1 MAPRAPKPK
10 ASTPA
15 LDDTSSIAS
24 SLSPLKPKASKVE
37 KTKSDKPAKAT
48 KAKAEKI
55 EKAIK
60 GEKKDVGV
68 DKPKKESVKKEVK
81 DVKKDGGG
89 IGGGGAGKEKVKAVT
104 GDEAEKLVLAYLKEQ
119 NRPYSATEV
128 SANLHGKVRINRS
141 LDLWA
146 FSYLGGVNVNAL
158 QVTKTVADK
167 MLKEMEQS
175 GVIMGKAS
183 NGEKKPG
190 EKRGGQWVF
199 WCKQDP
205 AGSAT
210 PEQLTA
216 MDTTISTLRETTLPP
231 LKTKTKSLTS
241 KLSTILSAPTT
252 ADLNILVSNLQASNA
267 EKRDKLQGYRDRGIK
282 MVTREESERVEREA
296 RYWAA
301 KRRAR
306 KECFL
311 SIEALFLEGMPRDEI
326 WEKAGIEDGD
336 AE

>member
-1 MAPRAPKPK
+1 MAPRVPKPK

-15 LDDTSSIAS
+15 LDDASSIAS

-37 KTKSDKPAKAT
+37 KSKADKQLKVS

-60 GEKKDVGV
+60 GEG
-68 DKPKKESVKKEVK
+68 KEGAGEKMKREVSRKEGK
-81 DVKKDGGG
+81 DVKRD
-89 IGGGGAGKEKVKAVT
+89 GGGAGIGAGGAAKEKVKAAT
-104 GDEAEKLVLAYLKEQ
+104 GDEAEKLILAYLREQ

-128 SANLHGKVRINRS
+128 SANLHGKV
-141 LDLWA
+141 
-146 FSYLGGVNVNAL
+146 
-158 QVTKTVADK
+158 TKTVADK

-175 GVIMGKAS
+175 GAIMGKAS

-205 AGSAT
+205 ADSAT
-210 PEQLTA
+210 PEELTV

-231 LKTKTKSLTS
+231 LKSKAKALTS
-241 KLSTILSAPTT
+241 KLSNILSAPTT
-252 ADLNILVSNLQASNA
+252 ADLSIIVSNLRASNA
-267 EKRDKLQGYRDRGIK
+267 EKRERVQGFKDGGVK
-282 MVTREESERVEREA
+282 MVTKEESERVERESK
-296 RYWAA
+296 YWAL
-301 KRRAR
+301 KRRVR

-311 SIEALFLEGMPRDEI
+311 TLEAMFL
-326 WEKAGIEDGD
+326 
-336 AE
+336 

>member
-1 MAPRAPKPK
+1 MAPRVPKPK

-24 SLSPLKPKASKVE
+24 LSPLKPKASKVE
-37 KTKSDKPAKAT
+37 KPKSDKPPKVT

-60 GEKKDVGV
+60 GEKKEGAE
-68 DKPKKESVKKEVK
+68 KPKKETAKKEVK
-81 DVKKDGGG
+81 DAKKDAGG
-89 IGGGGAGKEKVKAVT
+89 IGAGAAGKEKVKAVT
-104 GDEAEKLVLAYLKEQ
+104 GDEAENLIMAYLREQ

-128 SANLHGKVRINRS
+128 SANLHGKV
-141 LDLWA
+141 
-146 FSYLGGVNVNAL
+146 
-158 QVTKTVADK
+158 TKTVADK

-175 GVIMGKAS
+175 GAIMGKAS

-190 EKRGGQWVF
+190 DKKGGQWVF

-205 AGSAT
+205 ADSAT
-210 PEQLTA
+210 PEELTA
-216 MDTTISTLRETTLPP
+216 MDTAISTLRETTLPP
-231 LKTKTKSLTS
+231 LKSKSKALTS
-241 KLSTILSAPTT
+241 KLSIIRSAPTT
-252 ADLNILVSNLQASNA
+252 ADLSIIVSNLQASNA
-267 EKRDKLQGYRDRGIK
+267 EKREKLQVFRDQGVK
-282 MVTREESERVEREA
+282 MVTKEESERVEKEA
-296 RYWAA
+296 KYWAG
-301 KRRAR
+301 KRRVR

-311 SIEALFLEGMPRDEI
+311 TLEAMFLEGMPRDEV